1 MPNKIPVSE
10 PVIKSRALNP
20 DANDFLY
27 NPIRNE
33 EDRMPALIN
42 KKIIRIMAIADM
54 VPIKAAIEMAVKKAM
69 AKVIKKRLNSL
80 SGSLASWI

>member
-1 MPNKIPVSE
+1 MKFALLIVTLLLVSGRAAASEAKDKMASLPVSE

-42 KKIIRIMAIADM
+42 KKIIRI
-54 VPIKAAIEMAVKKAM
+54 
-69 AKVIKKRLNSL
+69 KRISL
-80 SGSLASWI
+80 F